1 MLCYHSL
8 TNFREVAD
16 HKQYG
21 ASGDALTRYR
31 TESFQVWDFIR
42 RQADIRSIFL
52 SRVKVLS
59 MIPGRIR
66 CFSPLLRGNPE
77 NVAALESCLRGFPE
91 IREFTV
97 NPRLGSMLLIY
108 DPEELRKN
116 VFLREL
122 ESELHRKYM
131 REAK

>member
-1 MLCYHSL
+1 M
-8 TNFREVAD
+8 
-16 HKQYG
+16 
-21 ASGDALTRYR
+21 
-31 TESFQVWDFIR
+31 ESFQVWDFIR
-42 RQADIRSIFL
+42 RPADIRSIFL

-77 NVAALESCLRGFPE
+77 NVAALESCLRGFAE
-91 IREFTV
+91 IREFKV

-122 ESELHRKYM
+122 ESELHRKYL
-131 REAK
+131 RDAK